1 MAALD
6 NNNNLPQ
13 VLILKLPP
21 AFALFGDQFFSSE
34 KFQFLKAYE
43 SDLPLH
49 QFLTTHAQSVQAIL
63 SSGAAVVTADILRL
77 VPSVRLVVATHIG
90 LDNID
95 LAECCRRG
103 IAVTNAGNV
112 GSEDVADTAV
122 GLLIDVL
129 RKISSADGFVRQGL
143 WPLKGDYPLAFKV
156 SGKRIGI
163 VGLGKIGSGIAKR
176 LEQFSCIISYN
187 SRNKNPSVPYIFYSD
202 LCELAANSDAL
213 IICCAL
219 TAQTHHLINKQVLS
233 SLGKEGVVVNISRGS
248 VIDEQELV
256 RCLMEGEIRGA
267 GLDVFAN
274 EPDVPEE
281 LFGLDNVVLSP
292 HSATFT
298 VESFKDLQQLVV
310 GNLDAYFSN
319 KPLLSVVALD

>member
-6 NNNNLPQ
+6 SNNNLPQ

-34 KFQFLKAYE
+34 KFQYLKAYE

-49 QFLTTHAQSVQAIL
+49 QFLTTHARSVQAIL

-77 VPSVRLVVATHIG
+77 MPSVRLVVATHIG

-95 LAECCRRG
+95 LAECRRRG
-103 IAVTNAGNV
+103 IAVANAGNI
-112 GSEDVADTAV
+112 GTEDVADTAV

-143 WPLKGDYPLAFKV
+143 WPFKGDYTLASKV

-163 VGLGKIGSGIAKR
+163 VGLGKIGSGVAKR

-187 SRNKNPSVPYIFYSD
+187 SRNKNPSVLYTFYSD

-233 SLGKEGVVVNISRGS
+233 ALGKEGVVVNIARGS

-256 RCLMEGEIRGA
+256 QCLMEGEIRGA

-281 LFGLDNVVLSP
+281 LFGLGNVVLSP

-310 GNLDAYFSN
+310 GNLEAYFSN
-319 KPLLSVVALD
+319 NPLLSEVALD